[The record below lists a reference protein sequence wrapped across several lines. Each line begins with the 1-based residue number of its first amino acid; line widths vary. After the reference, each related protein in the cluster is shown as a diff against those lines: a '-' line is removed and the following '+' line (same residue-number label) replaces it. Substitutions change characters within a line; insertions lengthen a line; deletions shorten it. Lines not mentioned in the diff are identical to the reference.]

1 MPEIRPDMSDENR
14 CISVHW
20 SLPMQCVL
28 PSSHRENWHEA
39 WHPET
44 GNRLRYRR
52 SFGNFATEDLH
63 HGEWHDLQIP
73 PPNGFCNEHYPN
85 VPGARC
91 LAQYGHGWSHQ
102 VRFNGCLYSWN
113 TPVPKSLT
121 VDQVTRDVQQ
131 LRGMLVAAHARIG
144 KLETAEAAASEGAL
158 PMPVGS
164 VALSADALAEYAAI
178 DFTELMGEDAAAVVT
193 SMRDRLIG
201 EIQRIRTTEPAS

>member
-20 SLPMQCVL
+20 NLPVQCVL

-39 WHPET
+39 WHPQN
-44 GNRLRYRR
+44 GNRIRYRR

-63 HGEWHDLQIP
+63 HGAWHDLEIP

-91 LAQYGHGWSHQ
+91 RSQYGHGWSHQ

-113 TPVPKSLT
+113 TPIPKGLT
-121 VDQVTRDVQQ
+121 VDQLTRDVQL
-131 LRGMLVAAHARIG
+131 LRGMLVAAHSQIAELTGEPQHYDKVPDPLDGCHWCACGNRWPCKDAG
-144 KLETAEAAASEGAL
+144 EAAS
-158 PMPVGS
+158 
-164 VALSADALAEYAAI
+164 
-178 DFTELMGEDAAAVVT
+178 
-193 SMRDRLIG
+193 
-201 EIQRIRTTEPAS
+201 